1 MVKMPKEVF
10 EQKKEQMQ
18 ENLKLDAKSAG
29 IIKVEEVQSVS
40 ID

>member
-10 EQKKEQMQ
+10 EQKKELLK
-18 ENLKLDAKSAG
+18 EKLKLDANSAG
-29 IIKVEEVQSVS
+29 IIKVEEVHSVG